1 MQKIRHLRRL
11 LMQLTNREFSQGKIE
26 YFDMPRIFDN
36 IDKSLLPALKET
48 LEGSNSADFC
58 VGYFNLRGWK
68 KIDEHIEKW
77 SGRDGNACRLLVGMH
92 KSPNKNIREKLAST
106 YTDEPI
112 DNAKAHKLK
121 ESLAEEFKKQ
131 LLLGVPSDADEQ
143 GLRRLARQ
151 IRAKKVVVR
160 LFLRHPLHAKLYLLH
175 RSDNINPKVGFVGSS
190 NLTFA
195 GLSAQGE
202 LNVDVMD
209 RDACE
214 KLADWFEERWSDR
227 LCADISEELAK
238 IIEDSWAGETV
249 RYPYHVYL
257 KIAYHLSREAR
268 QGQSEFRIPKNFKG
282 KLFDFQK
289 NAVEIAAHHL
299 NKRGGVMIGDVVG
312 LGKTI
317 VGSALLSI
325 NEDIGGRSLII
336 CPKNLVPMWEDY
348 VEEYELHARVVSLS
362 VVDKELPKL
371 RRYRTVLIDES
382 HNLRNREGKRYKAIE
397 NYIGDNDSRCILLSA
412 TPYNK
417 TRVDL
422 SSQLRLFL
430 GDDQD
435 IGIRPEAQIRREGGE
450 TQFLSKYQ
458 GNLRS
463 ILAFEKS
470 EEIDDWRELMRRFMV
485 RRTRGFI
492 VQNYAE
498 DDPNGGKY
506 ILSADGTR
514 FYFPLR
520 QPKTIK
526 FKIDE
531 KDPENDLYAK
541 AYSKKVLD
549 AIEGLSLPRYGLGNY
564 EKKTPEFQPT
574 PQEQKILDGLS
585 RAGAHLMGF
594 CRTGLFKRLESG
606 GPAFILSI
614 KRHIM
619 RNLVVLHAIE
629 NGYPIPIG
637 SQDPG
642 LLDISDDEDM
652 DTEYTE
658 PLLEKE
664 DDASI
669 QEIDLLR
676 KQAANIYEECD
687 KNVRHRFKWLK
698 SGFFDLELAKDLKKD
713 TDSLLRVLSICG
725 DWSDE
730 KDNKLTELK
739 KLLKKKRNEKVLI
752 FTQFADTAH
761 HLEKAL
767 KLDKELKDAGV
778 DKIAAATGSSD
789 NITELAWRFS
799 PKSNDKMAV
808 AKQKGEINVMI
819 ATDVLS
825 EGQNLQDCSI
835 IVNFDLP
842 WAIIRL
848 IQRAGRVDRIGQK
861 ADTVCCYSFLPA
873 EGIDK
878 IIQLRER
885 VRNRLKENREVVGS
899 DEVFFEGE
907 DNYKNSLEDLYS
919 EKSGILDEKEDE
931 DVDIVSY
938 AYQIWESAI
947 KANPKIRKTI
957 EELPDVV
964 YATKKIGKNN
974 EYPQGALV
982 YIRTPDDVDA
992 LAYVGNEGQIITQS
1006 PKAILDAAE
1015 CGPGEQALPKMDGH
1029 HEIVAKGVVHL
1040 MQEERTTHG
1049 TLGRPNGARFKAYV
1063 RLKHIR
1069 DNLGDKR
1076 DLFFT
1081 NDKVREIE
1089 KAMGDIYK
1097 YPLFQT
1103 ATNTINSHLKS
1114 GVGDGDFVD
1123 IITNLR
1129 EGDRLSMIQD
1139 KDDVHPD
1146 MRIICSMGLKSST

>member
-1 MQKIRHLRRL
+1 
-11 LMQLTNREFSQGKIE
+11 
-26 YFDMPRIFDN
+26 MPRIFDN
-36 IDKSLLPALKET
+36 IDESLLPALKEA
-48 LEGSNSADFC
+48 LEGSSSADFC

-68 KIDEHIEKW
+68 EIDEHIEKW
-77 SGRDGNACRLLVGMH
+77 SGIAGNACRLLVGMH
-92 KSPNKNIREKLAST
+92 QSPDKNIREKLAST

-112 DNAKAHKLK
+112 DHAGARKIK
-121 ESLAEEFKKQ
+121 EFLAEEFKKQ
-131 LLLGVPSDADEQ
+131 LSLGVPSNADEQ
-143 GLRRLARQ
+143 GLRRLAKQ
-151 IRAKKVVVR
+151 IHAKKVVVK

-195 GLSAQGE
+195 GLSSQGE

-209 RDACE
+209 RDACD
-214 KLADWFEERWSDR
+214 KLADWFEGRWSDR
-227 LCADISEELAK
+227 LCVDISEELAK
-238 IIEDSWAGETV
+238 IIEGSWAGEKV
-249 RYPYHVYL
+249 RDPYHVYL

-268 QGQSEFRIPKNFKG
+268 QGQSEFRIPKVFG
-282 KLFDFQK
+282 DGLFDFQV
-289 NAVEIAAHHL
+289 NAVKIAAHHL

-317 VGSALLSI
+317 VGSALLKIS
-325 NEDIGGRSLII
+325 EDIGGRGLII
-336 CPKNLVPMWEDY
+336 CPKNLVSMWEDY
-348 VEEYELHARVVSLS
+348 VERYKLHAKVVSLS
-362 VVDKELPKL
+362 RVDKVLPNL
-371 RRYRTVLIDES
+371 MRYQTVLIDES
-382 HNLRNREGKRYKAIE
+382 HNLRNREGMRYRVIE

-417 TRVDL
+417 YLVDL

-435 IGIRPEAQIRREGGE
+435 IGVRPEAKIRAVGGE
-450 TQFLSKYQ
+450 TKFLSQYQ

-463 ILAFEKS
+463 ISAFEKS
-470 EEIDDWRELMRRFMV
+470 EKFDDWRELMRRFMV

-498 DDPNGGKY
+498 TDNGSKY
-506 ILSADGTR
+506 ILASDGTR
-514 FYFPLR
+514 FYFPVR
-520 QPKTIK
+520 QPKTIEFEVEDK
-526 FKIDE
+526 
-531 KDPENDLYAK
+531 ENDLYAK
-541 AYSKKVLD
+541 AYSKEVLD
-549 AIEGLSLPRYGLGNY
+549 AIGSLKLPRYGLGNY
-564 EKKTPEFQPT
+564 EKNSLEFQAT
-574 PQEQKILDGLS
+574 PQEQKILEGLGK
-585 RAGAHLMGF
+585 AGTHLMGF

-629 NGYPIPIG
+629 NGFLIPIG

-642 LLDISDDEDM
+642 LLDISNDEDM
-652 DTEYTE
+652 DTEYAE
-658 PLLEKE
+658 SLLEEE
-664 DDASI
+664 DDATI

-676 KQAANIYEECD
+676 KRAANIYEAYD
-687 KNVRHRFKWLK
+687 KSAQHRFKWIK
-698 SGFFDLELAKDLKKD
+698 SDFFDSNLAKDLKGDAK
-713 TDSLLRVLSICG
+713 SLLHVLSICG
-725 DWSDE
+725 DWDDE
-730 KDNKLTELK
+730 KDNKLTKLKELLEEK
-739 KLLKKKRNEKVLI
+739 KNEKVLI

-761 HLEKAL
+761 HLERAL
-767 KLDKELKDAGV
+767 KDDGV
-778 DKIAAATGSSD
+778 DKIAAATGGSD
-789 NITELAWRFS
+789 NLTELAWRFS
-799 PKSNDKMAV
+799 PVSNGKTDV
-808 AKQKGEINVMI
+808 AKKKGEINVMI

-861 ADTVCCYSFLPA
+861 ADTVYCYSFLPA

-885 VRNRLKENREVVGS
+885 VRSRLKENQEVVGS
-899 DEVFFEGE
+899 DEVFFPG

-919 EKSGILDEKEDE
+919 EKSGILDEKDDE

-938 AYQIWESAI
+938 AYQIWENAI
-947 KANPKIRKTI
+947 EENPKLRKTI

-964 YATKKIGKNN
+964 YATKEIGKNN
-974 EYPQGALV
+974 EHPQGALV
-982 YIRTPDDVDA
+982 YIRTPDDIDA
-992 LAYVGNEGQIITQS
+992 LAYVDSDGQIVTES

-1015 CGPGEQALPKMDGH
+1015 CGPDERGLPKADGH
-1029 HEIVAKGVVHL
+1029 HEIIAKGVAHI
-1040 MQEERTTHG
+1040 MQEERSTHG
-1049 TLGRPNGARFKAYV
+1049 TLGRSNGARFKAYV
-1063 RLKHIR
+1063 RLKQIR
-1069 DNLGDKR
+1069 ENLGDKR

-1081 NDKVREIE
+1081 NHRVREIE
-1089 KAMGDIYK
+1089 RAMGDIYK

-1114 GVGDGDFVD
+1114 GVNDENFVE
-1123 IITNLR
+1123 IITRLR
-1129 EGDRLSMIQD
+1129 ENSRLSMIQD
-1139 KDDVHPD
+1139 KDDDHPD
-1146 MRIICSMGLKSST
+1146 MRIICSMGLKSLA

>member
-1 MQKIRHLRRL
+1 
-11 LMQLTNREFSQGKIE
+11 
-26 YFDMPRIFDN
+26 MPRIFDN
-36 IDKSLLPALKET
+36 IDKTFLPALKEV

-68 KIDEHIEKW
+68 QIDEHIEKW
-77 SGRDGNACRLLVGMH
+77 SGIGGNACRLLVGMH
-92 KSPNKNIREKLAST
+92 KSPDKNIRERLAST
-106 YTDEPI
+106 YKDEPI
-112 DNAKAHKLK
+112 DNAGARKLK
-121 ESLAEEFKKQ
+121 ESLAEEFKRQ
-131 LLLGVPSDADEQ
+131 LSLGVPSDTDEQ

-151 IRAKKVVVR
+151 IRAKKVVVK

-195 GLSAQGE
+195 GLASQGE

-209 RDACE
+209 RDACD
-214 KLADWFEERWSDR
+214 KLANWFEGRWSDR
-227 LCADISEELAK
+227 LCVDISDELAK
-238 IIEDSWAGETV
+238 IIEDSWASESL
-249 RYPYHVYL
+249 RSPYHIYL

-268 QGQSEFRIPKNFKG
+268 QGQSEFRIPKIFG
-282 KLFDFQK
+282 DDLFDFQV
-289 NAVEIAAHHL
+289 NAVKIAAHHL

-317 VGSALLSI
+317 VGSALLKIS
-325 NEDIGGRSLII
+325 EDIGNRGLII
-336 CPKNLVPMWEDY
+336 CPKNLQPMWEDY
-348 VEEYELHARVVSLS
+348 VQKYELHAMVVSLS
-362 VVDKELPKL
+362 RVDKVLPKL
-371 RRYRTVLIDES
+371 RRYPTVLIDES
-382 HNLRNREGKRYKAIE
+382 HNLRNREGMRYRVIE
-397 NYIGDNDSRCILLSA
+397 NYIRDNDSRCILLSA

-417 TRVDL
+417 DLVDL

-435 IGIRPEAQIRREGGE
+435 IGIRPDAQIRKEGE
-450 TQFLSKYQ
+450 TKFMSKHQ
-458 GNLRS
+458 GNIRS
-463 ILAFEKS
+463 ISAFEKS
-470 EEIDDWRELMRRFMV
+470 TEINDWRDLMRRFMV

-492 VQNYAE
+492 AENYAKA
-498 DDPNGGKY
+498 GY
-506 ILSADGTR
+506 INLADGTR
-514 FYFPLR
+514 FYFPVR
-520 QPKTIK
+520 HPKTIK
-526 FKIDE
+526 FEVEDK
-531 KDPENDLYAK
+531 ENDLYGK

-549 AIEGLSLPRYGLGNY
+549 AIGSLKLPRYGLGNY
-564 EKKTPEFQPT
+564 RKTSSEIQLT
-574 PQEQKILDGLS
+574 PQEQKILEGLGK
-585 RAGAHLMGF
+585 AGAHLMGF

-629 NGYPIPIG
+629 NGQPIPIG

-652 DTEYTE
+652 DTEYEET
-658 PLLEKE
+658 LLEGD
-664 DDASI
+664 DDAPA

-676 KQAANIYEECD
+676 KRAANIYDEYD
-687 KNVRHRFKWLK
+687 KSSPHRFKWIK
-698 SGFFDLELAKDLKKD
+698 SDFFNSNLTKHLNSDV
-713 TDSLLRVLSICG
+713 DSLMKVLAICG
-725 DWSDE
+725 DWDDE
-730 KDNKLTELK
+730 KDNKLTKLKELLDGK
-739 KLLKKKRNEKVLI
+739 KGQKVLI

-767 KLDKELKDAGV
+767 KDAGM
-778 DKIAAATGSSD
+778 DKVAAATGSSD
-789 NITELAWRFS
+789 NLTELAWRFS
-799 PKSNDKMAV
+799 PISNKKMDAV
-808 AKQKGEINVMI
+808 KKKGEIDVMI

-861 ADTVCCYSFLPA
+861 ADTVYCYSFLPA

-885 VRNRLKENREVVGS
+885 VRGRLEENREVVGS
-899 DEVFFEGE
+899 DEVFFEG

-919 EKSGILDEKEDE
+919 EKSGILDDKDDE

-938 AYQIWESAI
+938 AYQIWESAV
-947 KANPKIRKTI
+947 AENPKLRKTI
-957 EELPDVV
+957 EEMSDVV
-964 YATKKIGKNN
+964 YATKKAGKENK
-974 EYPQGALV
+974 QGVLV

-992 LAYVGNEGQIITQS
+992 LAYIDSEGEIDTES

-1015 CGPGEQALPKMDGH
+1015 CGPDEEGLPKMDRH
-1029 HEIVAKGVVHL
+1029 HEIVAKGVAHI
-1040 MQEERTTHG
+1040 MQEERSTHG

-1063 RLKHIR
+1063 RLKQIR
-1069 DNLGDKR
+1069 EELDGNHK
-1076 DLFFT
+1076 LFL
-1081 NDKVREIE
+1081 NVREIE

-1097 YPLFQT
+1097 YPLFQA
-1103 ATNTINSHLKS
+1103 ATNTINSHLKT
-1114 GVGDGDFVD
+1114 GVNDEDFVQ
-1123 IITNLR
+1123 IITGLR
-1129 EGDRLSMIQD
+1129 ENNRLSIIQD
-1139 KDDVHPD
+1139 KDDDYPD
-1146 MRIICSMGLKSST
+1146 MRIICSMGLK